1 MSDSLPMHF
10 DATIVKQL
18 QNQDPKTVKEWYFF
32 TFPSLLRQAAK
43 FYSQHND
50 QLTAVHNAQLKAL
63 TNIDKFSPGS
73 SMEAWLATILR
84 NELIDAY
91 RRKQRWRFRPFTA
104 LEEPVLEE
112 NFDLQIDHEFENQKV
127 AQLLDLLAEKTRFVF
142 SLFVFEELKP
152 REIAAL
158 LSMNVQTVHW
168 HLKTAKVTLKK
179 HLNHD

>member
-1 MSDSLPMHF
+1 MHF
-10 DATIVKQL
+10 DAPILRLL
-18 QNQDPKTVKEWYFF
+18 QQQDPKTVKEWYLF

-43 FYSQHND
+43 FYPQSND

-63 TNIDKFSPGS
+63 KHIEKFKPET
-73 SMEAWLATILR
+73 SMEAWLSVILR
-84 NELIDAY
+84 NELIDVY
-91 RRKQRWRFRPFTA
+91 RRKQRWKFRPFTA

-112 NFDLQIDHEFENQKV
+112 NFDLQIDHELEIQKV
-127 AQLLDLLAEKTRFVF
+127 TQLLDLLAEKTRFVF

-168 HLKTAKVTLKK
+168 HLKTAKATLKK